1 MSKGFERV
9 LDVCEVAAR
18 HGDVG
23 VAISDAQLH
32 SASLGD
38 DLLHLSEIDQK
49 GTVAA
54 HNRGISLQF
63 FFHLF
68 GGGTKRVGMY
78 LSLLQMIHFHIVAHG
93 LDVEKMGKQKGGGLV
108 GRTCEGDGGW

>member
-23 VAISDAQLH
+23 VAMSDAQLH

-54 HNRGISLQF
+54 HNGDRGISSGQ
-63 FFHLF
+63 
-68 GGGTKRVGMY
+68 
-78 LSLLQMIHFHIVAHG
+78 Q
-93 LDVEKMGKQKGGGLV
+93 
-108 GRTCEGDGGW
+108 EGC